1 MTKILNP
8 LLILPAVALLAAVA
22 AGLIPLWR
30 AGNILVT
37 QALATRAQQ
46 VAAKKAQGRDF
57 WTVEIDNLASELKEE
72 KARLKKQADQLELR
86 AARLDAEQQELEK
99 MRASVE
105 ATEKEIDERV
115 IAIAADESKNLRT
128 LAQTYTN
135 LTPRAAVAII
145 REMDDTTVVKIL
157 SLMKPDV
164 VAPIFE
170 EMSHTPDKDGLLSR
184 RVALLSEKLRLM
196 KSNKPASSS

>member
-1 MTKILNP
+1 MTKVLQNP
-8 LLILPAVALLAAVA
+8 FLLPAVALLAGVA
-22 AGLIPLWR
+22 AGLLPLLRVGDTLVAQVLAGR
-30 AGNILVT
+30 AHQAAEKKT
-37 QALATRAQQ
+37 Q
-46 VAAKKAQGRDF
+46 GWDF

-72 KARLKKQADQLELR
+72 KARLKKQAEQLDQR

-99 MRASVE
+99 LRAADE
-105 ATEKEIDERV
+105 ATRKEINERV
-115 IAIAADESKNLRT
+115 IAIAADEARNLRA

-145 REMDDTTVVKIL
+145 REMDDVTVVKIL

-170 EMSHTPDKDGLLSR
+170 EMSRTPDKEGLLAR
-184 RVALLSEKLRLM
+184 RAALLSEKLRLM
-196 KSNKPASSS
+196 KSNKPT